1 MMKKATSYLAQYLL
15 VILVLTLFSCE
26 ETPDNNQAEPEE
38 ETENLDDQ
46 ETDNVPNRYSFWLD
60 ENSGEVMCLVHDAEE
75 DTLRYGLYK
84 EKKTEPEYR
93 VMWCR
98 NKGNESTI
106 RFAGTRYTEDQ
117 YKLVLHGNTITCIH
131 LKSRNSQIFKKVPEE
146 RVYGGDKGTA
156 QPLSHWTGR
165 YTQDGSC
172 CISFDVTDTLI
183 SFNVGIEMEG
193 SSGTIRIESYSPETF
208 SGTGYLTSRTNYE
221 HHMNIEKETSETK
234 ETPASF
240 DKTEPVRFAFCESI
254 EPGINL
260 IKIHSQ
266 QLRLKDEIF
275 FSKSMGELFAE
286 MWNATQR
293 WNIGERFFPHHKIP
307 TEEVINNMRPVK

>member
-26 ETPDNNQAEPEE
+26 ETPDNNQAEPEEE

-146 RVYGGDKGTA
+146 RVYGGDKGEPTPIA
-156 QPLSHWTGR
+156 DWAANYLQN
-165 YTQDGSC
+165 GSC
-172 CISFDVTDTLI
+172 CLTFEVTDTVI
-183 SFNVGIEMEG
+183 HFNVGMEMEG
-193 SSGTIRIESYSPETF
+193 AKGTIRIESYDPETYF
-208 SGTGYLTSRTNYE
+208 GTGHLTSLAKYENDFSKEKPETNE
-221 HHMNIEKETSETK
+221 RPVE
-234 ETPASF
+234 F
-240 DKTEPVRFAFCESI
+240 DPNEPVRFAFCKST
-254 EPGINL
+254 EPGVFLFN
-260 IKIHSQ
+260 IHSK
-266 QLRLKDEIF
+266 QLHLDQDEVF
-275 FSKSMGELFAE
+275 VSKTMGELYPELLMAICRWE
-286 MWNATQR
+286 M
-293 WNIGERFFPHHKIP
+293 GERYFPHHKIP
-307 TEEVINNMRPVK
+307 TDEVINNMRPVK